1 MKFQGKY
8 MAGRV
13 LLIIFG
19 LVSLT
24 LPLAGLLGCGPGQ
37 VTEKIDLPS
46 TPVLS
51 IRSNWAVVSSPF
63 LRLREEPLARSG
75 VLAHI
80 RRGAV
85 LEVLSRTDQ
94 KEVLEDASSYWYQV
108 SYEGLRGWVF
118 GAFLE
123 ILDSKAKAETRASQQ
138 Q

>member
-1 MKFQGKY
+1 MKFQGEP
-8 MAGRV
+8 MQLRA
-13 LLIIFG
+13 LLIVLGFIAALG
-19 LVSLT
+19 
-24 LPLAGLLGCGPGQ
+24 GLLGCGPRP
-37 VTEKIDLPS
+37 VAEKIDLPS

-51 IRSNWAVVSSPF
+51 IRSSWAVVNSPF
-63 LRLREEPLARSG
+63 LRLRQEPLAGSA

-94 KEVLEDASSYWYQV
+94 KEVLEDASAYWYQV
-108 SYEGLRGWVF
+108 SYAGLRGWVF

-123 ILDSKAKAETRASQQ
+123 IVDSKAKAETSAAQQ